1 MKFDKYGR
9 TARLVPAL
17 FTIVFPLL
25 IFNHFFVNKQI
36 SKIIENFNKV
46 EFLGDITMSV
56 VLMFFTTQFA
66 RVIGKNL
73 FERRIYKDELE
84 MPTTQF
90 LTYSNTEYSDDYK
103 MKFAKKVKKDFG
115 IVLSTKE
122 EEKKDKQGTYKRK
135 IIETFSHIRKRINN
149 NSFVLQHNIEYGAMR
164 NALGGS
170 VVGVLISVLNIAF
183 FYFVTYNLTA
193 VALSMFLFVVYLFML
208 IFSSSILKSYG
219 RNYAKI
225 IIREYMGEQLNKDL
239 VKEKE

>member
-9 TARLVPAL
+9 TARLAPAL

-25 IFNHFFVNKQI
+25 IFNHFFVNEQI

-46 EFLGDITMSV
+46 EIFGDITMSI

-66 RVIGKNL
+66 RVVGKNL

-90 LTYSNTEYSDDYK
+90 LTYSNREYSDDYK
-103 MKFAKKVKKDFG
+103 IKFAKKVKKDFD
-115 IVLSTKE
+115 ITLSTKE
-122 EEKKDKQGTYKRK
+122 EEKKDKQETYKRK
-135 IIETFSHIRKRINN
+135 IIEAFSHIRKRINN

-164 NALGGS
+164 NSLGGS
-170 VVGVLISVLNIAF
+170 VIGIVISACNVAF
-183 FYFVTYNLTA
+183 FYFVTYDLTA
-193 VALSMFLFVVYLFML
+193 IVLSILLFVIYLFML

-219 RNYAKI
+219 RSYAKI
-225 IIREYMGEQLNKDL
+225 IIREYMVE
-239 VKEKE
+239 